1 MDIIKSDQNK
11 RPLEKTENW
20 ESNKRFRTGDGS
32 VEVGILFPSQNIGP
46 LIGKGGANIN
56 NIREESGALVHTS
69 KFVQG
74 VNERTAKIVG
84 TVEEVSTAIKM
95 IIDALCK
102 DNPMINLLAEYKNC
116 GNVIGKQG
124 VTIKQ
129 LREKTGANIHVS
141 KECVGHSS
149 QKEITING
157 DFDAVSQAIDAVVAH
172 LAQGNNPTRM
182 TYVPGGVGGYHNLG
196 PGPAFN
202 SPVPSGRGWVLPP
215 AARGGRPFSR
225 QGGPQGMPQGG
236 GAGAGPSPIRMEMT
250 LWVPEELIG
259 KVIGRAGNTIR
270 TVREESSAHV
280 FVHKGEENDD
290 SSERKI
296 TIKGNMKSI
305 GMACS
310 MLESLVMG

>member
-46 LIGKGGANIN
+46 VIGKGGENIN
-56 NIREESGALVHTS
+56 NIREESGAVVHTS

-84 TVEEVSTAIKM
+84 SVEEVSTAIKM

-116 GNVIGKQG
+116 GNLIGKQG

-141 KECVGHSS
+141 KECVGNSS
-149 QKEITING
+149 QKEITVNG
-157 DFDAVSQAIDAVVAH
+157 DYDAVSQAIDAVVMH

-182 TYVPGGVGGYHNLG
+182 AYVPGGLGGYPNLG
-196 PGPAFN
+196 PGPVFS
-202 SPVPSGRGWVLPP
+202 SPAPSGRGWVLPP
-215 AARGGRPFSR
+215 AARGGRPFAR

-236 GAGAGPSPIRMEMT
+236 GAGAGASPIRMEMT
-250 LWVPEELIG
+250 LWVPEDLIG

-280 FVHKGEENDD
+280 YVHKGEDNDD

-310 MLESLVMG
+310 MVETLVMG